1 MKVTLLHNTP
11 LHICSDAIRQ
21 CYDTHNGSDTLKINT
36 EILDSDNHGTHLDF
50 KQKKITGPKDKAL
63 INKIANV
70 NKHASTIE
78 HLVYSFDIDGI
89 SRGCLQ
95 QLTKHRMMSLTV
107 KSTRYTLKEL
117 KDETSFIAG
126 NIEDYPENAKKY
138 IILTGEKLVDEYSLE
153 ALENLRVIISKG
165 ITNDVAKYCM
175 PEAYKTRLSITINA
189 RSLQNLLELRI
200 DKHAHWEIQKL
211 AKKIYLALPDEHKYL
226 FTQSMLRSKKKAE
239 AKAKI
244 NEALNLIEVVKED
257 YQELFMQSKLQKA
270 IDLIKEVK

>member
-11 LHICSDAIRQ
+11 LHVCSDAIRQ
-21 CYDTHNGSDTLKINT
+21 CYDTHNGSDTKHNFGSITKYNKEKPKEYKSVT
-36 EILDSDNHGTHLDF
+36 
-50 KQKKITGPKDKAL
+50 ITGPKDKAL

-70 NKHASTIE
+70 NKHTSTIE
-78 HLVYSFDIDGI
+78 HLVYSFDINGI
-89 SRGCLQ
+89 SRSCLQ
-95 QLTKHRMMSLTV
+95 QLVRHRIMSLTV

-117 KDETSFIAG
+117 KDEKSFFGDKERAS
-126 NIEDYPENAKKY
+126 KY
-138 IILTGEKLVDEYSLE
+138 VVFTNEPLVDDAIIE
-153 ALENLRVIISKG
+153 ALDNTRIVISKG
-165 ITNDVAKYCM
+165 ITNDIAKYCM

-226 FTQSMLRSKKKAE
+226 FTQAMLKSKKKAE